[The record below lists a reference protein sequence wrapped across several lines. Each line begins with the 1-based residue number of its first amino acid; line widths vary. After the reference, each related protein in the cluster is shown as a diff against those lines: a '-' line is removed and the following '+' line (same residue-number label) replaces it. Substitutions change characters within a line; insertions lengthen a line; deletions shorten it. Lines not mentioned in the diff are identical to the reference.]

1 MKRRDFI
8 AGLGAAA
15 AWPFV
20 AGAQQTQRIPIVGFL
35 MGGSASDRQ
44 TQAWKNAFVTT
55 LRRLGYE
62 EGRNIRYEFRFA
74 AGQASRYPG
83 AAVEL
88 LGLSPDVIVSETT
101 PAVAALQRATNTVPI
116 VMVTI
121 SDPVKAGFVTSIAH
135 PGGNITGFSYF
146 EYSIGGKWLQL
157 LRGTNLVDR
166 VGVLWSQ
173 VDPAGP
179 RYLAPIEAE
188 ARLLGL
194 QLEMIAMRD
203 GGEIE
208 RSIDAFAREPRGGLM
223 VIPTAVPAQY
233 RELIIRAAALH
244 RLPAIYYARTYIED
258 GGLMCYGVD
267 IVDQHR
273 SAAIYVD
280 RILKGEKPAELPVQ
294 LPTKYEFVIN
304 LETAKTIDLA
314 LPPTLLAIADE
325 VIE

>member
-1 MKRRDFI
+1 MKRREFI
-8 AGLGAAA
+8 AGLGGAV

-44 TQAWKNAFVTT
+44 TQAWNNAFITT

-74 AGQASRYPG
+74 AGQASRYPA

-88 LGLSPDVIVSETT
+88 VGLSPDVIVSETT
-101 PAVAALQRATNTVPI
+101 PAVAALQRATNTV